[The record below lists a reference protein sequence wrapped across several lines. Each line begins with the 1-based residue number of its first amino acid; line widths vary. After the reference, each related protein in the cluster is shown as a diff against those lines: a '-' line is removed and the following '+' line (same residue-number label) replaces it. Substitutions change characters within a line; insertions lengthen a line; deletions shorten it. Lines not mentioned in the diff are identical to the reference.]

1 MDIKVRVLTKRKCFA
16 SIEFDDEDHID
27 VYVMSFGDNQKPDT
41 DVEVE
46 FTPEQ
51 LKKLRTMLN
60 KASEDNED
68 FLHEHYGEC

>member
-16 SIEFDDEDHID
+16 SVELDFVDHID

-46 FTPEQ
+46 FTSEQ
-51 LKKLRTMLN
+51 LEKLRNLLN
-60 KASEDNED
+60 EMFENDEFKNEH
-68 FLHEHYGEC
+68 FGEC

>member
-16 SIEFDDEDHID
+16 SVEFDYVDHID

-46 FTPEQ
+46 FTSEQ
-51 LKKLRTMLN
+51 LNKLRNLLN
-60 KASEDNED
+60 EMFKDDEFLNEH
-68 FLHEHYGEC
+68 FGEC